1 MKFSTALIALLLT
14 SLLSTTSGTAQQ
26 VEAEASDAAKPKSK
40 AVPEA
45 NTTQP
50 PAQEKPRAA
59 TRSIPTEKIHAD
71 DAVSFPV
78 DI

>member
-1 MKFSTALIALLLT
+1 MKFRPALITLLLT
-14 SLLSTTSGTAQQ
+14 SLLLTASGKAQQ
-26 VEAEASDAAKPKSK
+26 VEAEDSNTASAASK
-40 AVPEA
+40 AEPEA

-50 PAQEKPRAA
+50 TAQEKPRAA
-59 TRSIPTEKIHAD
+59 TRFTPTEKIHAD